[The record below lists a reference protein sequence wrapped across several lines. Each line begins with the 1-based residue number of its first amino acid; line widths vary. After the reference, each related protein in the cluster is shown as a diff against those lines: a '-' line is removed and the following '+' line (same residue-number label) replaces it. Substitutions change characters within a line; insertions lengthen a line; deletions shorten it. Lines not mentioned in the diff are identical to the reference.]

1 MACSVARGMANTTCS
16 STVASGLM
24 GEEEAD
30 CDVDGEGV
38 PPGADAVVDGEGELV
53 IEGRLLIELLG

>member
-1 MACSVARGMANTTCS
+1 
-16 STVASGLM
+16 M